1 MIEQFVPKYYVMDP
15 ETEEVVFD
23 GKSLAD
29 GMVILIAD
37 PNERA
42 RPEKDLDGDWGQD
55 RLLERN
61 RWCTVSKV
69 VVEPGVNSLYFLA
82 TYEDGTQRKRSYSIQ
97 QSWIVKKDSIVAS
110 LDVTTERY
118 MNVYSVINEAF
129 IKHDEYC
136 CMTCNGGSDAPSN
149 KSLVEDA
156 TKQVLGLL

>member
-1 MIEQFVPKYYVMDP
+1 MTEQFVPKYYVMDP
-15 ETEEVVFD
+15 EIEEIVFD

-61 RWCTVSKV
+61 RWCTISKV
-69 VVEPGVNSLYFLA
+69 TVEAEVNTLYFLA
-82 TYEDGTQRKRSYSIQ
+82 TYEDGTQRKRSHSIQ
-97 QSWIVKKDSIVAS
+97 QSWIVKKDSVAAS

-118 MNVYSVINEAF
+118 MNVYNLVLDAMRESENSAAYPNHEYNATVIA
-129 IKHDEYC
+129 
-136 CMTCNGGSDAPSN
+136 
-149 KSLVEDA
+149 EDT
-156 TKQVLGLL
+156 TKQILGLL